1 MTIETLG
8 VLFGGLGV
16 IAFLAWFFF
25 GPKEGAKARTVGG
38 VQEVTVRVEGAYQ
51 PDRIEVQAGKPVR
64 IHFDR
69 QETTGCSERVV
80 FPDFHINRE
89 LPAYQTTTL
98 EFTPDEPGAYHFACG
113 MNMYRGLLIVV
124 PASEAAEA
132 RLARGAGGQGTGEGT
147 NRPPTD
153 APAPAPT
160 SGGTPGPRPTPEPAR
175 ERCDLAIRGMHCGS
189 CVARV
194 EEALQ
199 QVPGVEDA
207 AVNLLAERA
216 AVQFD
221 PRRASPEDLIAAVDA
236 AGYGARVADL
246 DHFGQAA
253 ENGET
258 QQAGRLTETQDL
270 MRRFTVSLAL
280 TVPVLA
286 MGMGPHIGL
295 IPMRWTQFPWWN
307 WAQLALTTPVL
318 FWAGDGFFR
327 GAWAA
332 LKQRASDMNTL
343 IAVGTFAA
351 YAYSL
356 AVTLAPGFFAA
367 RGLNGGVYY
376 ETAAVIVTL
385 ILMGR
390 LLEAR
395 AKRSAGAAIE
405 KLIGL
410 QPKTARVLREGQE
423 RDVPIA
429 EVRVGDRLL
438 VRPGE
443 KVPADGVVLSGRSW
457 VDESMLTGESLP
469 TEKQEG
475 DAVTGATLNQRGA
488 FTMEAKRVGRE
499 TALAQIVR
507 LVEQAQG
514 SRAPIQRLADVITGY
529 FVPVVLM
536 IAVAAFVGWYALGP
550 EPRFLHALLA
560 SVAVLIIACPCALG
574 LATPTAIMVGTGR
587 GAQLGVLIKDAEA
600 LETAHKTQIVVLDKT
615 GTITEGRPALTD
627 VVPIAGFAADELLR
641 LAASAERGSEHPL
654 ASAVVSGAQS
664 RNLALAEAAHFQ
676 ALAGRGAEARV
687 ETHDVLIGN
696 TTLLADRKILR
707 CTELDAEAQRLSEEG
722 KTAMFVAVDGRIAGV
737 LAVADPIKATTPG
750 ALARLRAMGV
760 RVVMLTGDNRRTAEA
775 VARQVGIEHVL
786 PEVLPEHKAEEI
798 KRLQAEA
805 QVVAM
810 VGDGINDAPALAQAD
825 IGIAIGTGTDVA
837 IETADVVL
845 MRGDLNGVADAIA
858 LSRATMR
865 NIKQNLAFAFGYNT
879 LGIPVA
885 AGALYP
891 FTGWLLSPMLASA
904 AMALS
909 SVSVVTNALRLHGF
923 APARSQWDAG
933 EQAQA
938 HAVPPP
944 VPEGHAV
951 AHHGRHG

>member
-1 MTIETLG
+1 METLV
-8 VLFGGLGV
+8 VLLGGMGV

-38 VQEVTVRVEGAYQ
+38 VQEVTVRVEGTYQ
-51 PDRIEVQAGKPVR
+51 PDRIQVQAGRPVR
-64 IHFDR
+64 IRFDR

-80 FPDFHINRE
+80 FPDFHINQE
-89 LPAYQTTTL
+89 LPAYQTTTI
-98 EFTPDEPGAYHFACG
+98 EFTPDRPGTYAFACG
-113 MNMYRGLLIVV
+113 MNMVRGQLIVV
-124 PASEAAEA
+124 PASEAADTRSAHGAESQG
-132 RLARGAGGQGTGEGT
+132 RGDGKAQ
-147 NRPPTD
+147 PPSPV
-153 APAPAPT
+153 PAL
-160 SGGTPGPRPTPEPAR
+160 
-175 ERCDLAIRGMHCGS
+175 ERCDLTIQGMHCGS

-194 EEALQ
+194 EQALQ

-221 PRRASPEDLIAAVDA
+221 PRRAGTEDLIAAVDA

-246 DHFGQAA
+246 DHFGQATESA
-253 ENGET
+253 EMPPD
-258 QQAGRLTETQDL
+258 GRRTETQEL
-270 MRRFTVSLAL
+270 LRRFTVSLAL
-280 TVPVLA
+280 TVPVLI
-286 MGMGPHIGL
+286 MGMGPHVGL
-295 IPMRWTQFPWWN
+295 IPMRCMQLPWWN
-307 WAQLALTTPVL
+307 GAQLALTTPVL
-318 FWAGDGFFR
+318 FWAGGGFFR

-351 YAYSL
+351 YSYSL

-395 AKRSAGAAIE
+395 AKRGAGAAIE

-410 QPKTARVLREGQE
+410 QPKTARVQREGQE
-423 RDVPIA
+423 QDIPIA
-429 EVRVGDRLL
+429 DVRVGDHLL

-443 KVPADGVVLSGRSW
+443 KVPVDGVVLSGRSW

-469 TEKQEG
+469 AEKQEG

-488 FTMEAKRVGRE
+488 FTMEARRVGSD

-514 SRAPIQRLADVITGY
+514 SRAPIQRLANVITGY

-536 IAVAAFVGWYALGP
+536 IAVAAFVGWYAFGP

-600 LETAHKTQIVVLDKT
+600 LETVHKTETVVLDKT

-627 VVPIAGFAADELLR
+627 VMPVAGLAADELLR

-664 RNLALAEAAHFQ
+664 RGLALAEAAHFQ
-676 ALAGRGAEARV
+676 ALAGRGVEARV
-687 ETHDVLIGN
+687 ENRAVLIGN
-696 TTLLADRKILR
+696 AALLADKKILR
-707 CTELDAEAQRLSEEG
+707 AAELDAEAARLSEEG
-722 KTAMFVAVDGRIAGV
+722 KTSMFVAVDGELAGV
-737 LAVADPIKATTPG
+737 LAVADPVKATTPG
-750 ALARLRAMGV
+750 ALARLNAMGV

-775 VARQVGIEHVL
+775 VAQQVGIERVL
-786 PEVLPEHKAEEI
+786 PEVLPEHKAEEV
-798 KRLQAEA
+798 KRLQAEGL
-805 QVVAM
+805 VVAM

-825 IGIAIGTGTDVA
+825 VGIAIGTGTDVA

-845 MRGDLNGVADAIA
+845 MRGDLNGVADAIE

-865 NIKQNLAFAFGYNT
+865 NIRQNLAFAFGYNT
-879 LGIPVA
+879 LGIPIA

-891 FTGWLLSPMLASA
+891 FTGWLLSPMIASA

-909 SVSVVTNALRLHGF
+909 SVSVVMNALRLRGF
-923 APARSQWDAG
+923 APARPRPDGGSQARV
-933 EQAQA
+933 QN
-938 HAVPPP
+938 VPPP

-951 AHHGRHG
+951 AHPGRHG